1 MIRPNSWL
9 CKPTTN
15 IKITDSPGY
24 QGKEFCCKISYM
36 PEDELEHLRA
46 ILARVHEE
54 PRKGKVVRAI
64 KRRIAKGF
72 LVTPKKVIIERV
84 QQQES
89 PKKDAA

>member
-1 MIRPNSWL
+1 MAVQANHLTS
-9 CKPTTN
+9 KT
-15 IKITDSPGY
+15 TDSSGY
-24 QGKEFCCKISYM
+24 QGKEFCCKISNM

-54 PRKGKVVRAI
+54 PLKGKVVRAI
-64 KRRIAKGF
+64 MRGIAKGF
-72 LVTPKKVIIERV
+72 SVTPKKVIIERV